1 MPYPRE
7 HMLMV
12 VNGTLGTDRTAPFER
27 FSFGIRFI
35 PGNTLP
41 MAALDNDEVGKGL
54 AASFQQRWRNPLG
67 GVTDMAQLESMKWN
81 RIGTDGKYVNDTSR
95 EIGFDPAVGFGGQN
109 RTSYLPPQCSLAIT
123 LRTGKTRGLA
133 RWGRF
138 YLPAPGFQVD
148 NNTGQISTTDRVG
161 AANVWGSWLDGLTTQ
176 LGGTTVGMIP
186 VVMSRG
192 RNGTGPGAF
201 NPVTAVEVGG
211 VIDTMRSRRAS
222 IAENYAVHQFGNV

>member
-12 VNGTLGTDRTAPFER
+12 VSGFLGTDRTAPFEK
-27 FSFGIRFI
+27 FSFGLRFI

-41 MAALDNDEVGKGL
+41 IESIDNDEIGGGL
-54 AASFQQRWRNPLG
+54 AASFQARWRNASS
-67 GVTDMAQLESMKWN
+67 GVTDMAQLVEMKWN
-81 RIGTDGKYVNDTSR
+81 RIGTNGKYVHDDTR
-95 EIGFDPAVGFGGQN
+95 VIGFDPVAGFGGGY
-109 RTSYLPPQCSLAIT
+109 RGVYLPPQCSLAVT

-138 YLPAPGFQVD
+138 YLPAPGFQTD
-148 NNTGQISTTDRVG
+148 NNTGTIPKAAQISVAGHWG
-161 AANVWGSWLDGLTTQ
+161 AWLDGLTTNI
-176 LGGTTVGMIP
+176 GNASVGMIP

-211 VIDTMRSRRAS
+211 VVDTIRSRRAD
-222 IAENYAVHQFGNV
+222 IPEDYATYKFGVV